1 MRQFKNFVND
11 RLIFGKKPISADIQ
25 TNKFKIWDFS
35 VTDVEKPFAPTDSI
49 INKIWSASEHRTE
62 IIVKYEI
69 VDVAQSLDSTSDT
82 AYHGKKSNIMKHL
95 PPFSLLY
102 FQNKESNAAIIIKMS
117 PVICKKCVSV
127 TSNVDCFSGLAVVIF
142 YHVQSLTS
150 SVDKNDSVFD
160 QYFEKSL
167 IVDTSKGLG
176 LGSSFVFT
184 GNTKLPCKMAEDFL
198 MHSANKSNFIEFL
211 SKNFYYLYRGDQ
223 IYILSYRDS
232 VLTNHPEH
240 PVIIRLWWRFIYHKM
255 PVWRIQLTGDM
266 SYITLCWPTD
276 LQADRCSNYWHWCS
290 HSSDIVFRRFHI
302 LWHFSR
308 QCLHWDDKQ
317 FYLLWYWKNHCIS
330 QIRHM
335 QSIVFLLKRGTRG
348 STVSTKILTPIYFQN

>member
-1 MRQFKNFVND
+1 
-11 RLIFGKKPISADIQ
+11 
-25 TNKFKIWDFS
+25 
-35 VTDVEKPFAPTDSI
+35 
-49 INKIWSASEHRTE
+49 
-62 IIVKYEI
+62 
-69 VDVAQSLDSTSDT
+69 
-82 AYHGKKSNIMKHL
+82 MKHL

-117 PVICKKCVSV
+117 PVICKKC
-127 TSNVDCFSGLAVVIF
+127 LAVVIF

-176 LGSSFVFT
+176 MGSSFVFT
-184 GNTKLPCKMAEDFL
+184 GNTKLPSKMAEDFL

-240 PVIIRLWWRFIYHKM
+240 PVIIRL
-255 PVWRIQLTGDM
+255 
-266 SYITLCWPTD
+266 
-276 LQADRCSNYWHWCS
+276 
-290 HSSDIVFRRFHI
+290 
-302 LWHFSR
+302 
-308 QCLHWDDKQ
+308 
-317 FYLLWYWKNHCIS
+317 
-330 QIRHM
+330 
-335 QSIVFLLKRGTRG
+335 
-348 STVSTKILTPIYFQN
+348 